1 MKITSLNNIPHQAV
15 SHNAAIQKK
24 VMLHSQDV
32 TNLIYFS
39 QAEFPP
45 GEKAA
50 AHFHQDMCE
59 VFFVE
64 LGSGIIYIDGK
75 KYPLEKGV
83 CVLVEIGEVHEIIN
97 NSSENLIITYFGL
110 KVTL

>member
-1 MKITSLNNIPHQAV
+1 MKITSINDISNQAV

-24 VMLHSQDV
+24 VMLHSQDIP
-32 TNLIYFS
+32 NLIYFS

-64 LGSGIIYIDGK
+64 SGRGIIYIDGK
-75 KYPLEKGV
+75 EYTLEKGV
-83 CVLVEIGEVHEIIN
+83 CVVVEIGEVHELIN
-97 NSSENLIITYFGL
+97 NSSENLIITYFGV
-110 KVTL
+110 KVT